1 MATRIM
7 KKVLIIR
14 FSSIGDIVLTSPII
28 RCVHQQLDVDVH
40 VLTKSP
46 FATLLATNP
55 NVAKVHTFSTSL
67 DQVLPTLK
75 KEGFDLVIDLHKNV
89 RSWKVRRALK
99 CQSISFDKLNF
110 QKWLLTRFKID
121 ILPTKHIVDRYFEA
135 VRQLGVRNDGAGLD
149 YFISK
154 EDQVDPQRWVKGP
167 YLAVVLGAAHATKQM
182 PVDLLVSI
190 LEHVEL
196 PVLLLG
202 GPGDTLLGQ
211 TVLEHFNRPNLINLA
226 GALTLG
232 GSADVI
238 RQAAGVLTP
247 DTGMM
252 HIAAAFQK
260 PIVSVWGN
268 TVPAFGMYPYLSEP
282 AAREKRFEVD
292 GLSCRPCSKIGYD
305 KCPKGHFQC
314 MRRQPAAEIAQTLAD
329 FANNRI

>member
-1 MATRIM
+1 M

-14 FSSIGDIVLTSPII
+14 FSSIGDIVLTTPII
-28 RCVHQQLDVDVH
+28 RCLHQQLNVDVH
-40 VLTKSP
+40 VLTKST

-55 NVAKVHTFSTSL
+55 YVGKVHTFSTSVK
-67 DQVLPTLK
+67 QVLQTLK
-75 KEGFDLVIDLHKNV
+75 EEEFDLVIDLHKNV

-99 CQSISFDKLNF
+99 CRSISFDKLNL

-121 ILPTKHIVDRYFEA
+121 MLPQKHIVDRYFEA
-135 VRQLGVRNDGAGLD
+135 IRGLGVQNDGAGLD
-149 YFISK
+149 YFVSK

-167 YLAVVLGAAHATKQM
+167 YLVVVLGAAHATKQM

-202 GPGDTLLGQ
+202 GPGDILLGQ
-211 TVLEHFNRPNLINLA
+211 AVLEQFNRPNLINLA
-226 GALTLG
+226 GELSLG
-232 GSADVI
+232 GSADII

-252 HIAAAFQK
+252 HISAAFRK

-268 TVPAFGMYPYLSEP
+268 TVPAFGMYPYMPGPEV
-282 AAREKRFEVD
+282 REKRFEVD
-292 GLSCRPCSKIGYD
+292 GLSCRPCSKIGFD